1 MGADMELLIPRL
13 GLALAI
19 GLLVGL
25 ERGWRERDAPAGSR
39 TAGIRTYGIA
49 GLLGGVFGVL
59 AAEQNSAFAFAAG
72 FLGFAF
78 SFSWFKL
85 REARHDND
93 FSVTGVV
100 AALCVF
106 ALGGLAVTAQ
116 YQAAAA
122 SGAALAALLAG
133 REVLHRLLKRLT
145 WIELRSALVL
155 AVMTAVGLSILPN
168 RTIDPW
174 SGFNPWEI
182 WLFTVISAT
191 ISYCGYIAVRLLGST
206 RGLLVTGLAG
216 ALVSSTAVTASFGQ
230 KAKSGENVWPLAG
243 VAALA
248 AAVSLLRVLVIVL
261 ALSLTTFSLIAPA
274 VLAAALVLG
283 LSGAGLIR
291 LQDTQS
297 GQEIDA
303 KNPFELVP
311 LAIFAALFAATRTL
325 NAVLLVWIGAGGFI
339 ALTALSAIFDADVAV
354 LSALRTSAQNLSPD
368 IVASAILAALA
379 ANAVGRVFVAAV
391 SGTLVYCGLLTAAS
405 VVAAGVGAI
414 IYLLIA

>member
-39 TAGIRTYGIA
+39 TAGIRTYGIT

-59 AAEQNSAFAFAAG
+59 AAEQNSVFAFAAG

-122 SGAALAALLAG
+122 GAAALAALLAG
-133 REVLHRLLKRLT
+133 REILHRLLKRLT
-145 WIELRSALVL
+145 WVELRSALVL

-168 RTIDPW
+168 RAIDPW
-174 SGFNPWEI
+174 GGFNPWEI
-182 WLFTVISAT
+182 WLFTVLSAA

-230 KAKSGENVWPLAG
+230 KAKSGENAWPLAG
-243 VAALA
+243 VAVLA
-248 AAVSLLRVLVIVL
+248 AAVSLLRILVIVL

-274 VLAAALVLG
+274 TLTAALVLG

-291 LQDTQS
+291 LQDTQT
-297 GQEIDA
+297 GQELNA
-303 KNPFELVP
+303 KNPFDLAP

-354 LSALRTSAQNLSPD
+354 LSALRTSAQSISPD
-368 IVASAILAALA
+368 ILASAILAALA
-379 ANAVGRVFVAAV
+379 ANAAGRVFVAAV

-405 VVAAGVGAI
+405 IFAAGVGAVT
-414 IYLLIA
+414 YLLIA